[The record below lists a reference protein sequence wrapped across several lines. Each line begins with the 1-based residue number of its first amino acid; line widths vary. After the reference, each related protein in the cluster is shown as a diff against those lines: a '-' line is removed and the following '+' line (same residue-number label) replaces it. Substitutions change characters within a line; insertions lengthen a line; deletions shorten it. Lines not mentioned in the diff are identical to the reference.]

1 MIYSLPTRTQ
11 EIILANMK
19 QEVSLTLGILMSLYP
34 RANMG
39 VMGEGFAVMCNDE
52 EALKLIV
59 DSAVMAG
66 YIVDILPVDMS
77 LG

>member
-1 MIYSLPTRTQ
+1 MRAPRMIYSLPTRTQ

-39 VMGEGFAVMCNDE
+39 VMGEVQ
-52 EALKLIV
+52 
-59 DSAVMAG
+59 
-66 YIVDILPVDMS
+66 
-77 LG
+77 